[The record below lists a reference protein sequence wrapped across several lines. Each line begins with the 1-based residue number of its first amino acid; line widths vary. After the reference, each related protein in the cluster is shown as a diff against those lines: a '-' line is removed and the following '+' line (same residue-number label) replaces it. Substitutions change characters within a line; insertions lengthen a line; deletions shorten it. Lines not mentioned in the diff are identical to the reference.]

1 MEVSIHSTAISML
14 LTPEST
20 PRVNLNWTISR
31 VERLHGCVVVDTA
44 SDLPTKARASSR

>member
-1 MEVSIHSTAISML
+1 MEVSIHSTAMAIL
-14 LTPEST
+14 LTPESMA
-20 PRVNLNWTISR
+20 RVILNWTISR